1 MKLNKKILMV
11 GALLIAFTA
20 CNSDKKDDTKINDK
34 ANTEVTESTKNAKN
48 TKDNEGMIVNP
59 PIENLE
65 ITYSSDEGVE
75 KSENIEDE
83 DSESEVDENN
93 DN

>member
-20 CNSDKKDDTKINDK
+20 CNSDKKDEGKLNDK
-34 ANTEVTESTKNAKN
+34 ADTEVTESTKAATN
-48 TKDNEGMIVNP
+48 TKNNKDNKDMIVNP

-65 ITYSSDEGVE
+65 ITYSSDENNE
-75 KSENIEDE
+75 DIEN
-83 DSESEVDENN
+83 ESEVDSTD

>member
-1 MKLNKKILMV
+1 MV

-34 ANTEVTESTKNAKN
+34 ADTEVTESMKKAKN
-48 TKDNEGMIVNP
+48 TKDNKDMIVNP
-59 PIENLE
+59 PIENLK
-65 ITYSSDEGVE
+65 ITYSSDE
-75 KSENIEDE
+75 KAENEDTE
-83 DSESEVDENN
+83 NVNSESEVDSNN

>member
-11 GALLIAFTA
+11 GALLVAFTA
-20 CNSDKKDDTKINDK
+20 CNSDKKDDGKINDK
-34 ANTEVTESTKNAKN
+34 ADTEVTESKKTAETTKNN
-48 TKDNEGMIVNP
+48 KDMIVNP

-65 ITYSSDEGVE
+65 ITYSSD
-75 KSENIEDE
+75 KDTENNEDIENK
-83 DSESEVDENN
+83 SEVDSTD

>member
-11 GALLIAFTA
+11 GALLIVFTA
-20 CNSDKKDDTKINDK
+20 CNSDKKEDGKLNDK
-34 ANTEVTESTKNAKN
+34 ADTEVTESTKTVKD
-48 TKDNEGMIVNP
+48 TKGDNEGMIVNP

-65 ITYSSDEGVE
+65 ITYSSD
-75 KSENIEDE
+75 KDTENNEDIEN
-83 DSESEVDENN
+83 ESEVDSTD

>member
-20 CNSDKKDDTKINDK
+20 CNSDKKNDGKLNDK
-34 ANTEVTESTKNAKN
+34 ANTEVTESTK
-48 TKDNEGMIVNP
+48 TVKDSKDNNEGMIVNP

-65 ITYSSDEGVE
+65 ITYSSDKDTENAE
-75 KSENIEDE
+75 DIENDESENDI
-83 DSESEVDENN
+83 NN
-93 DN
+93 NN